1 MSDTPSVLRK
11 LAIRL
16 LGLVVVLPV
25 FLVTGYCTTFAVF
38 LLPGMIYNG
47 FDDPWDYQL
56 NRIGLVIVLLIGLI
70 GVNTGLKLYRHFLR
84 STRAP
89 EWIGS
94 AWAGLR
100 GRSKPGDHVLVSRV
114 AVVHGVSGMAFV
126 GLCGVCLVVAAKHR
140 MVRDQRPSRSLN
152 SA

>member
-47 FDDPWDYQL
+47 FNDPWGYQL
-56 NRIGLVIVLLIGLI
+56 NRIGLVIVLIVGLV

-94 AWAGLR
+94 AWAGL
-100 GRSKPGDHVLVSRV
+100 G
-114 AVVHGVSGMAFV
+114 
-126 GLCGVCLVVAAKHR
+126 CGVVANLAIMCWFPGSPWFK
-140 MVRDQRPSRSLN
+140 VFLGWPLLGCAVFALLLLQSTGWTGS
-152 SA
+152 SVSQKA